1 MEGKVLVSPPRL
13 GKVFFV
19 CPVLPL
25 HSLWSVRYLRF
36 RNCGDFGLRRRR
48 RPRLIDGPPSS
59 SLPLHRRDR
68 RRKREGSGKI
78 RHRLQNSFDFRLY
91 ANLQV
96 SSKMSMSM
104 AYSSTSSWSNVV
116 HRVPLSDRLQSPTQF
131 VHCLFLSR
139 LRGLLT
145 REKHVLAGKSVLSSF
160 FIHAKKRAS
169 FRCTI
174 ESSTHTKRKRM
185 YTIAC
190 TIECLLGFAF
200 CSLCP

>member
-1 MEGKVLVSPPRL
+1 MSQKSASFSSADLLRRFPRDRVKEKCCSLFVGRSGEEGGGGEGPRFVAEI
-13 GKVFFV
+13 GKGFFV

-145 REKHVLAGKSVLSSF
+145 REKHVLAGKSALSSF
-160 FIHAKKRAS
+160 FIHAKK
-169 FRCTI
+169 
-174 ESSTHTKRKRM
+174 
-185 YTIAC
+185 
-190 TIECLLGFAF
+190 
-200 CSLCP
+200 